1 MLNVIAW
8 LLLGALVGWLGSLG
22 GGPAPSRQLNIGLGV
37 IGAALGGLFF
47 NRFAASVTLG
57 RDGIDLNG
65 LIIAFIGAISLLI
78 IVNVV
83 RQGHGS
89 PR

>member
-8 LLLGALVGWLGSLG
+8 LVLGALVGWLGSLG
-22 GGPAPSRQLNIGLGV
+22 AGPGPNWQLNIGLGV
-37 IGAALGGLFF
+37 IGAVLGGLFF
-47 NRFAASVTLG
+47 NRFAISAALG
-57 RDGIDLNG
+57 RDGVDING
-65 LIIAFIGAISLLI
+65 LIVAFIGAISLLTI
-78 IVNVV
+78 INVV